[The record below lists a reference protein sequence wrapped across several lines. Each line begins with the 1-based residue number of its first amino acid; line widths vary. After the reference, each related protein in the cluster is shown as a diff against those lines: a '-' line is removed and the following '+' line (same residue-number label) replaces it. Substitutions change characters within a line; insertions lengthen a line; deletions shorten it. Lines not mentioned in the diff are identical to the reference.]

1 MDVLGVSWYRAGRP
15 AHERRNGLS
24 SLDTAEP
31 GSATTPPLTPEELGL
46 ATRNHGFL
54 LEALRYSV
62 TPVGLHYLLTHYDVP
77 QVDMSTW
84 ALEIGG
90 LVERPLRLTM
100 DDLRSRPPVTRAVT
114 MECAGNG
121 RMNMSPRAI
130 SQPWGVEAV
139 GNAEWTG
146 VRLSSLL
153 EEAGLRDEVVEV
165 LFTGLDKGVEN
176 NVKQLYERSLT
187 LDEAFREEVMLAYAV
202 NGGPLP
208 PQHGFPLRLLVPGW
222 YGMTSVKWLA
232 SIEAIDTPYDGY
244 QQSYA
249 YRLRQEAD
257 EPGEALN
264 RMRPRSLMIPPG
276 VPDFMTRHRSVPPG
290 RTTLEGRAWS
300 GFAPIARVEV
310 STDGGATWAD
320 AELGPQPDRYA
331 WVGWTAPWDAK
342 PGEYELCVRA
352 TDADG
357 NCQPLDA
364 EADWNLGGYACNAV
378 HRVTATVDPA

>member
-1 MDVLGVSWYRAGRP
+1 LTT
-15 AHERRNGLS
+15 
-24 SLDTAEP
+24 LDTAA
-31 GSATTPPLTPEELGL
+31 GADATPPLTTDELGL

-54 LEALRYSV
+54 LEALRYPV
-62 TPVGLHYLLTHYDVP
+62 TPVGLHYLLIHYDIPAVNT
-77 QVDMSTW
+77 SAWT
-84 ALEIGG
+84 LEIGG
-90 LVERPLRLTM
+90 LVERPLRLTL
-100 DDLRSRPPVTRAVT
+100 DDLRSRPSVTRAVT

-146 VRLSSLL
+146 VPLRPLL
-153 EEAGLRDEVVEV
+153 EEAGLGDEVVEIV
-165 LFTGLDKGVEN
+165 FTGLDKGVEN
-176 NVKQLYERSLT
+176 NVKQTYERSLT
-187 LDEAFREEVMLAYAV
+187 LDEALREEVMLAYAV

-208 PQHGFPLRLLVPGW
+208 PQHGFPLRLVVPGW
-222 YGMTSVKWLA
+222 YGMASVKWLA
-232 SIEAIDTPYDGY
+232 RITAIDRPFDGY
-244 QQSYA
+244 QQSHA
-249 YRLRQEAD
+249 YRLRSQAD
-257 EPGEALN
+257 EPGVPLD

-276 VPDFMTRHRSVPPG
+276 VPDFMTRDRTVPPG
-290 RTTLEGRAWS
+290 PRTLEGRAWS

-320 AELGPQPDRYA
+320 AALEPQPDRYA
-331 WVGWTAPWDAK
+331 WVRWTAPWDAE
-342 PGEYELCVRA
+342 PGEHELCVRA

-357 NCQPLDA
+357 NTQPL